1 MEKKISPVLRLLGTV
16 LGVTLLVS
24 LIVLGVGLV
33 FQWNTPVQFSN
44 GFFAAGTIVIILGTL
59 SVSGGFQ
66 QRASFPLTYAETAS
80 HASIAERGQRMLAD
94 INQRYGAMVL
104 MIGTGLVLMGISIA
118 IPRLSG
124 K

>member
-1 MEKKISPVLRLLGTV
+1 MEKKFLPVLRLFGTIS
-16 LGVTLLVS
+16 GVTLLVS

-44 GFFAAGTIVIILGTL
+44 GFFAAGAIVIILGTF
-59 SVSGGFQ
+59 SVTGGFQ
-66 QRASFPLTYAETAS
+66 QRASFPITYAETAG

-104 MIGTGLVLMGISIA
+104 MIGTGLVLIGIAIA
-118 IPRLSG
+118 IPRLF
-124 K
+124 